1 MEPDDIPKTAVI
13 TPFGLF
19 EFLHIPFGPQNVG
32 QSFQRFM
39 DQILSGL
46 DFCFGYIDDLL
57 IASKSPEEHIQHLRL
72 VLERLATYGLTI
84 NPTKCIFGVP
94 SLDFLGHHVSQDG
107 IRPLESNIQIIRSF
121 PQPTSQRKL
130 CQFVGLVNFYRR

>member
-1 MEPDDIPKTAVI
+1 
-13 TPFGLF
+13 
-19 EFLHIPFGPQNVG
+19 
-32 QSFQRFM
+32 M